1 MLLGS
6 ALALGY
12 APVVQAEQA
21 ASSNA
26 IEEVIVSAQR
36 RQESIQDVP
45 IAVSA
50 FSGTMLEDRQ
60 IINTSDLQMNTP
72 NVSFTSTNFGGSN
85 LSIRG
90 IGNLVI
96 SSSADPGVSIH
107 LNEIAVGTNLN
118 SAEF

>member
-1 MLLGS
+1 MTQSRPLGRVHGVCGMLLGS

-72 NVSFTSTNFGGSN
+72 NVSFT
-85 LSIRG
+85 
-90 IGNLVI
+90 
-96 SSSADPGVSIH
+96 
-107 LNEIAVGTNLN
+107 
-118 SAEF
+118 